1 MKVSEINPTMR
12 NILKGWET
20 LKKIYS
26 KGRKIFRVC
35 LSISEP
41 YTLLFWGRIF
51 KFVPI
56 MHNILKGWDT
66 L

>member
-1 MKVSEINPTMR
+1 MKISEINPAMR
-12 NILKGWET
+12 NILKGWEI

-26 KGRKIFRVC
+26 KDRKIFRVC
-35 LSISEP
+35 LTISEP

-51 KFVPI
+51 KVVLM